1 MGVLPVVSRHSRLF
15 FAALA
20 AREAAAAKEEGKD
33 TGTPCSVLRV
43 GASKR
48 ISKVGFGCGLL
59 IPQVQY
65 DELNPQPDRIRPFP
79 TPSFE
84 ISYRRFKFGHFWH
97 FFGNSYLNI
106 FDSRIIVGYSIDPES
121 PTSRPGEPSEASPTG
136 AQWLIVIESL
146 VSMKKSNLGSLY
158 DLNF

>member
-1 MGVLPVVSRHSRLF
+1 
-15 FAALA
+15 
-20 AREAAAAKEEGKD
+20 
-33 TGTPCSVLRV
+33 V

-59 IPQVQY
+59 IPHCGR
-65 DELNPQPDRIRPFP
+65 LNPQPDHIRPFP
-79 TPSFE
+79 TASFE
-84 ISYRRFKFGHFWH
+84 ISYRRFKFGLFWH
-97 FFGNSYLNI
+97 FFGNSYLNM

-146 VSMKKSNLGSLY
+146 ASMNLGSLY